1 MPSTQ
6 TFPLVVLTFQSP
18 FSLIFTEFFNEW
30 KSILVESH
38 ESHKSNFLLFPAHQ
52 WTSFFFE
59 SKKEFFKSFLRF
71 LTMSPLRY
79 YTIFLLFCQLLF
91 LFFLFLIYLIVFIF
105 FSSKKRKI
113 SFFCFIP
120 KKMKFFKFLWWMS
133 NSWMCKKREL
143 KVGKQLQHFKFTP
156 HVNLKI
162 VGYGYEVFPSN
173 SILFFTLLFKKQK
186 INLWRTKKYKFDFY
200 LIFIKKRKLLFPHIS
215 LFWNLLE
222 RIVFWPKK
230 NDSF

>member
-6 TFPLVVLTFQSP
+6 TFPLVVLTFQWP

-30 KSILVESH
+30 KIILVESHESH

-71 LTMSPLRY
+71 LTISPLRY

-105 FSSKKRKI
+105 FFLPKR
-113 SFFCFIP
+113 
-120 KKMKFFKFLWWMS
+120 
-133 NSWMCKKREL
+133 
-143 KVGKQLQHFKFTP
+143 GK
-156 HVNLKI
+156 
-162 VGYGYEVFPSN
+162 S
-173 SILFFTLLFKKQK
+173 LFFVSYQKQWSFL
-186 INLWRTKKYKFDFY
+186 NFY
-200 LIFIKKRKLLFPHIS
+200 DGWVIVKCAKSGS
-215 LFWNLLE
+215 LRLGN
-222 RIVFWPKK
+222 
-230 NDSF
+230 SFNILNSPIM